1 MSALFLAVLTALT
14 SAVPVYAQSSV
25 EEARALYGSYH
36 EDLSRL
42 DRVRDFL
49 EKRLTVDPQVEHMI
63 FLSRVYYTWGD
74 VRAKEADE
82 KLSAYER
89 GREIGRRAVEL
100 APRNPEAHFWYAV
113 NTGRFGQTKGVLR
126 SLFLLP
132 TMKEELTII
141 FELAPKHAGAHGLAG
156 NFYAEVPG
164 LFGGDSEKAEE
175 YFKKGIELDP
185 RQTAI
190 RVDYAK
196 FLIKRGRHDEA
207 RRQLRRVLDEK
218 NPANPADWA
227 AKHKPKAR
235 ELLDSLKAT
244 R

>member
-1 MSALFLAVLTALT
+1 MSVFLLFLFLILTPLFPAH
-14 SAVPVYAQSSV
+14 AQSSV

-63 FLSRVYYTWGD
+63 FLSRVSYTWGD
-74 VRAKEADE
+74 VRAKEPEE

-89 GREIGRRAVEL
+89 GREIGKRAVEL

-164 LFGGDSEKAEE
+164 LLGGDTEKAEE

-227 AKHKPKAR
+227 AKHTPKAR